1 MITLHVVFLVLALIS
16 FFLAALDIKPPRLNM
31 LGVGLVF
38 WVLSE
43 LAR

>member
-1 MITLHVVFLVLALIS
+1 MITLRVVFLVLALIS
-16 FFLAALDIKPPRLNM
+16 FFLATLDVKPPRVNM
-31 LGVGLVF
+31 LGLGLVF